1 MFNKNQKNMKVLHI
15 GWGFSP
21 LLGRGIIEYTEE
33 LINIQCENG
42 YEVYYFCSG
51 RQYPFF
57 KKPKLI
63 KWRRDKFTIYEIIN
77 SPIIHGGDKG
87 SFDPNLDI
95 SENWSEVFFKKAL
108 KEIKPDIIHIQAL
121 AALPS
126 SLIEIIK
133 KENIPVIMTLQ
144 DYFLL
149 CPTVRLFDYT
159 ENICT
164 IKNVGE
170 TCIKCCQTPPDRKD
184 FVKKTIIYELKK
196 FHLYK
201 ITKFLY
207 SFIKKFKGKE
217 KKDSLLKKINIEKSN
232 KNLANEFQKR
242 RDINIERLNKIDL
255 LIAQSYKVEEVYR
268 KMLNR
273 KNGIFTLHLTLDH
286 FNLIKPKFI
295 ENINFP
301 INFAVLNGC
310 ASVIKGSK
318 LMLETIKILNK
329 KGVNKFFKLHIFGE
343 ISEEIKDEIL
353 SFNNVL
359 YHGPYDVSE
368 LDKILNE
375 IDVGIIP
382 SVWEEAYGYVGIEF
396 LAKGI
401 PVIGNNKGGIIDY
414 VKDDLTGIVNKSSSA
429 EELAS
434 IMETIIKN
442 PNIIKTLNE
451 KILKNKNQI
460 IKNIKEHFYEL
471 DKIYKGLLRQYEKK

>member
-1 MFNKNQKNMKVLHI
+1 MKVLHI

-21 LLGRGIIEYTEE
+21 WRGGGLIEYTEE
-33 LINIQCENG
+33 LINIQCKNG

-87 SFDPNLDI
+87 SL
-95 SENWSEVFFKKAL
+95 
-108 KEIKPDIIHIQAL
+108 KPDLDLNEPLSEGFLLKLLNEIQPDIVHIQEL
-121 AALPS
+121 AGLPS

-133 KENIPVIMTLQ
+133 KENVPVIMTLH

-149 CPTVRLFDYT
+149 CPTLKLFDYT

-170 TCIKCCQTPPDRKD
+170 ACIKCCQAPPDRKD
-184 FVKKTIIYELKK
+184 FVKQTIIYELKK

-207 SFIKKFKGKE
+207 SFIKKFKDKE
-217 KKDSLLKKINIEKSN
+217 KKDSSLKKINIEKPN
-232 KNLANEFQKR
+232 KKLANEFQRR

-255 LIAQSYKVEEVYR
+255 LIAQSHKVEEIYK

-273 KNGIFTLHLTLDH
+273 KDGIFTLHSAIDH
-286 FNLIKPKFI
+286 INLIKPKFI

-301 INFAVLNGC
+301 INFSVLNGC
-310 ASVIKGSK
+310 ASVVKGSK
-318 LMLETIKILNK
+318 IMLETIKILNK
-329 KGVNKFFKLHIFGE
+329 KGVNKFFKLHIFGGL
-343 ISEEIKDEIL
+343 SEEIKDEIL

-359 YHGPYDVSE
+359 YHGPYDVNE

-375 IDVGIIP
+375 IDIGIIP
-382 SVWEEAYGYVGIEF
+382 SVWEEVYGYVGIEF

-401 PVIGNNKGGIIDY
+401 PVIGNNKGGITDY
-414 VKDDLTGIVNKSSSA
+414 VKDNLTGIVNKSSSA

-451 KILKNKNQI
+451 KILKNRNRI
-460 IKNIKEHFYEL
+460 IKNMEEHFYEL

>member
-1 MFNKNQKNMKVLHI
+1 MKVLHI
-15 GWGFSP
+15 GWEFSP
-21 LLGRGIIEYTEE
+21 LRGGGLIEYTEE
-33 LINIQCENG
+33 LINIQCKNG

-77 SPIIHGGDKG
+77 SPITHGGDKG
-87 SFDPNLDI
+87 SLKPDLDLNESL
-95 SENWSEVFFKKAL
+95 SEGFLL
-108 KEIKPDIIHIQAL
+108 KILNEIQPDIIHIQEL
-121 AALPS
+121 GGLPS

-133 KENIPVIMTLQ
+133 EENIPVIMTLQ

-149 CPTVRLFDYT
+149 CPTLKLFDYT

-170 TCIKCCQTPPDRKD
+170 TCIKCCQTSPDRKD
-184 FVKKTIIYELKK
+184 FVKQTIIYELKK

-217 KKDSLLKKINIEKSN
+217 KKDYLSKKNNIEKSN
-232 KNLANEFQKR
+232 QKKLANDFQKR
-242 RDINIERLNKIDL
+242 RDINIERLNRIDL
-255 LIAQSYKVEEVYR
+255 LIAQSYKVEEIYK

-273 KNGIFTLHLTLDH
+273 ESGIITLHLTVDH
-286 FNLIKPKFI
+286 INLIKPKFI

-310 ASVIKGSK
+310 ISVAKGSK
-318 LMLETIKILNK
+318 LMLEAIKTLNK
-329 KGVNKFFKLHIFGE
+329 KGLNKFFKLHIFGG
-343 ISEEIKDEIL
+343 ISEDIKDEIL

-359 YHGPYDVSE
+359 YHGLYDVSE
-368 LDKILNE
+368 LDKILNK

-442 PNIIKTLNE
+442 PNIIKNLNE
-451 KILKNKNQI
+451 KIIKNRNRI
-460 IKNIKEHFYEL
+460 IKNMEEHFYEM
-471 DKIYKGLLRQYEKK
+471 DNIYKGLLKQYEKK